1 MCKYTTKI
9 QYYNTFP
16 TIFRQF
22 FNMNTTDKYT
32 MLNDA
37 YEKALSM
44 GLVKNKSEFADL
56 VGVNR
61 SGLSCALNGS
71 EKYLTDS
78 LIAKVSAAMN
88 RELTRVTISQSPH
101 SNVATGNST
110 ITISSPEGEK
120 QDITEDMIPV
130 IPTNIYKE
138 SDVNIV
144 EYINDED
151 NDVQMT
157 PAVQQ
162 FPKTT
167 CFYSVQTMAM
177 YPHFH
182 QGDILALKVI
192 RRQAPIVNGEVYA
205 VDTKDLGI
213 LIRFVYDRGDSIEMR
228 NSEQTNRFESF
239 LIKKE
244 DIYNIFRV
252 VGMIRTN
259 I

>member
-1 MCKYTTKI
+1 METQEI
-9 QYYNTFP
+9 ISIISDSYNDLRARG
-16 TIFRQF
+16 I
-22 FNMNTTDKYT
+22 
-32 MLNDA
+32 
-37 YEKALSM
+37 
-44 GLVKNKSEFADL
+44 VKTQGEFARML
-56 VGVNR
+56 GITER
-61 SGLSCALNGS
+61 SL
-71 EKYLTDS
+71 
-78 LIAKVSAAMN
+78 SAAKHGKPGYCTDAMA
-88 RELTRVTISQSPH
+88 ERVLAMVRKYDKDISIVQSPH